1 MRLWFMMAFAWG
13 MLLMLVNYSSA
24 AAQGKAGQEAAKSFF
39 NWASLTHFDSDGARL
54 IAQAMVILFLVYV
67 IWQGRLVWRR
77 WMDYRTAKKP
87 TPTEAAPAGAAPERL
102 VETASRK
109 EAFPER
115 RKNTDNLEFMLRLL
129 REILGDGNGTK
140 GRLEKM
146 IEALQEDVKALR
158 EEQKI
163 MQRQMCLGHRVH
175 MVLLTAINE
184 IRKKMGFS
192 QVDMPAGFDEQCEKC
207 GLKTNTEKEK

>member
-1 MRLWFMMAFAWG
+1 MSASVMLWGF
-13 MLLMLVNYSSA
+13 LLHGSA

-39 NWASLTHFDSDGARL
+39 NWASLSQFQTDFARL
-54 IAQAMVILFLVYV
+54 IASAMVMLFLVFV
-67 IWQGRLVWRR
+67 IWQGRVVWRM
-77 WMDYRTAKKP
+77 WMDYRTAKKT
-87 TPTEAAPAGAAPERL
+87 TPAATASAAAAPERL

-129 REILGDGNGTK
+129 KEVLGDGNGTK

-146 IEALQEDVKALR
+146 IESLRDEVKVLR
-158 EEQKI
+158 DEQKI

-192 QVDMPAGFDEQCEKC
+192 PVAMPDGFDELCEKC
-207 GLKTNTEKEK
+207 GLKPNPEKEKGND